1 MLEPEIVEQ
10 VEGRAEVRRSSG
22 WARAR
27 SSPDRSSPTATS
39 AHGGVRVYR
48 NGKLIATD
56 KLDSLR
62 RFRDDVRDVAQ
73 GYECGIGLAG
83 FHDLAEG
90 DIIEAFTQQSVS
102 RASLR

>member
-1 MLEPEIVEQ
+1 
-10 VEGRAEVRRSSG
+10 
-22 WARAR
+22 
-27 SSPDRSSPTATS
+27 
-39 AHGGVRVYR
+39 VYR

-83 FHDLAEG
+83 FHDLAVG